1 MYSYQDMPNH
11 SRVWIYQSSKEFD
24 EREVNEINFL
34 AEHFADSWASH
45 GNDLK
50 AHISVFHKRFIVVMV
65 DENQAEAS
73 GCSIDK
79 SVGFIRDLQTRYD
92 IDLLNRMQVAYWDG
106 DTVNTCRLDGITK
119 LLEHSLISDST
130 IVFNN
135 MVRDKAEFESKWQVP
150 LRDSW
155 ILQYAN

>member
-1 MYSYQDMPNH
+1 MYSYQDMPLS
-11 SRVWIYQSSKEFD
+11 SRVWIYQSSRAFD

-34 AEHFADSWASH
+34 AEHFADGWASH

-50 AHISVFHKRFIVVMV
+50 AHVSVFHKRFVVVMV
-65 DENQAEAS
+65 DEAAAEAS

-79 SVGFIRDLQTRYD
+79 SVGFIRDLQTRYN

-106 DTVNTCRLDGITK
+106 DTVTTCKLEDITK
-119 LLEHSLISDST
+119 LLEHSLLTEST

-135 MVRDKAEFESKWQVP
+135 MVKDKAELEAKWQVP